1 MSELETKNENF
12 TNVIDS
18 IVKKMESVNIR
29 MDMSEV
35 IEKVSEVFDKYKDDP
50 LVEIEGRLGIY
61 EEDSR
66 TFGTNIGDEHYENI
80 KKLMMSGNKWKNTK
94 ETLETDYISKKLRLS
109 VSDNGEQR
117 CIEKKR
123 LLNINFIIDNGPIDF
138 RVSVSKEIPV
148 DTDKFPL
155 KSKCEHSRTK
165 KRNTWEYKMW
175 DFDLTEVR
183 TNKKDSEE
191 ISYEFE
197 IELRKNRNTIQ
208 DSKYLSESLILK
220 MFDVIGTC
228 GTLSESCKIRIVD

>member
-80 KKLMMSGNKWKNTK
+80 KKLRITI
-94 ETLETDYISKKLRLS
+94 TLMDCFFFSNFKYYI
-109 VSDNGEQR
+109 
-117 CIEKKR
+117 I
-123 LLNINFIIDNGPIDF
+123 
-138 RVSVSKEIPV
+138 
-148 DTDKFPL
+148 
-155 KSKCEHSRTK
+155 
-165 KRNTWEYKMW
+165 
-175 DFDLTEVR
+175 
-183 TNKKDSEE
+183 
-191 ISYEFE
+191 
-197 IELRKNRNTIQ
+197 
-208 DSKYLSESLILK
+208 
-220 MFDVIGTC
+220 
-228 GTLSESCKIRIVD
+228 